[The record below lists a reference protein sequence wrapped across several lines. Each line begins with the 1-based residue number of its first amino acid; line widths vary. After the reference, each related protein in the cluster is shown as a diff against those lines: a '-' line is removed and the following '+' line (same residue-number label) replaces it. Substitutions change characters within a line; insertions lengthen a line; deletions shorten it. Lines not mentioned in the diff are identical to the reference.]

1 MLQHDI
7 KTPCKSLQ
15 SIWCCVVSL
24 LAPCVWAELFGVT
37 KPMKSTSTSTI
48 EQLGI
53 SKTSLAARGLRK
65 FQEVEGLEIA
75 EIGDDGKEH
84 LLVPAASYAWQKLKN
99 AAREDQV
106 LLFIASGFR
115 SIERQEEII
124 RRKLNNGACI
134 EDIMKV
140 CAPPGY
146 SEHHTGC
153 AVDIATPGSPILE
166 AAFEKT
172 PAFRWLE
179 IHANSFGFYLSFPK
193 GNTCGYQYE
202 PWHWCFD
209 SVQPLISVESP

>member
-1 MLQHDI
+1 
-7 KTPCKSLQ
+7 
-15 SIWCCVVSL
+15 
-24 LAPCVWAELFGVT
+24 
-37 KPMKSTSTSTI
+37 MKSTSTSTI

-53 SKTSLAARGLRK
+53 SKASLVARGLRK
-65 FQEVEGLEIA
+65 FQEAEGLEIA

-84 LLVPAASYAWQKLKN
+84 LLVPAASCAWQKLKN

-166 AAFEKT
+166 AAFEET

-179 IHANSFGFYLSFPK
+179 IHANSFEFYLSFPK